1 MKTFVIAASVALGA
15 LAASASMKTAVRIAP
30 ITIPA
35 GTAEKTISIDIHAV
49 RAELL
54 AAAKSRRHDVTLE
67 LDAEAERSPQVFYEV
82 HVGKTNVGNIA
93 LYGVAIRS
101 EAQGT
106 FHPAHVQL
114 FISDALLRNRS
125 ARTLKITFVANGGQ
139 PAEAL
144 LIRNAAIVI
153 GPRQRE

>member
-1 MKTFVIAASVALGA
+1 MKSLLIAASVALAA

-35 GTAEKTISIDIHAV
+35 GTAEKTISLDIHKV

-54 AAAKSRRHDVTLE
+54 NAAKSHQHDVTLE
-67 LDAEAERSPQVFYEV
+67 LDVEAERSPQVFYEV

-93 LYGVAIRS
+93 LYGVGIRS

-114 FISDALLRNRS
+114 FISDALLRSRA
-125 ARTLKITFVANGGQ
+125 ARTLKITFVANGK
-139 PAEAL
+139 PVEAL
-144 LIRNAAIVI
+144 MIRNASIVI

>member
-1 MKTFVIAASVALGA
+1 MIAASVALAA

-30 ITIPA
+30 INIPA
-35 GTAEKTISIDIHAV
+35 GTAEKTITLDIHAA
-49 RAELL
+49 RTELL
-54 AAAKSRRHDVTLE
+54 SAAKSHQHDVTLE
-67 LDAEAERSPQVFYEV
+67 LDVEAERSPQVYYEV

-93 LYGVAIRS
+93 LYGAGIRS

-114 FISDALLRNRS
+114 FISDALLRNRP
-125 ARTLKITFVANGGQ
+125 ARTLKITFVASGK

-144 LIRNAAIVI
+144 MIRSAAIVI